1 MRRIIAAM
9 MIAFLSVSAWADTPT
24 GFRELK
30 WGSSP
35 PRSLKK
41 LADNGG
47 GLTVYTPA
55 AGTVPAPLFGLPVAE
70 EAYEF
75 SKLRFYSGSAW
86 LDGRENF
93 GKAKEA
99 LTKLYGPPTFSNQ
112 ASELFKW
119 RWPGGKVEVQLYF
132 QAKFS
137 RTTITFSNDGI

>member
-1 MRRIIAAM
+1 MKRIVAAVM
-9 MIAFLSVSAWADTPT
+9 VAFVSVSVWAETPT

-41 LADNGG
+41 FADNGG
-47 GLTVYTPA
+47 GLTMYTPA
-55 AGTVPAPLFGLPVAE
+55 TGKAPAPLFGIPVAE
-70 EAYEF
+70 EAYSF

-93 GKAKEA
+93 EKAKEA

-119 RWPGGKVEVQLYF
+119 QWPSTKVEVQLYY

-137 RTTITFSNDGI
+137 RTTITFENNAI